1 MLKYKKTKKVVE
13 GLIYGLGGT
22 VMGLSGDVSLFI
34 AFGAG
39 FLSFFS
45 PCIIPLIP
53 VYIMYMTGISM
64 ENELEERKF
73 YVLQRTIGFVIGFTI
88 IFMIMGT
95 SASFIGKIFVRNKI
109 LFSKVSGL
117 LTIIFG
123 LKMMGVLKL
132 NFLSMEKK
140 FKAPQKITNWFSTIL
155 VGMAF
160 AAGWTPCF
168 GPVLASILIY
178 AGGAATVSKG
188 VYLLG
193 MYSLGMAIP
202 FIGTALFSNYL
213 SKFMAKAEKFATY
226 IPKISGFIM
235 VVFGILVYFNLV
247 VNISRLLI

>member
-1 MLKYKKTKKVVE
+1 
-13 GLIYGLGGT
+13 
-22 VMGLSGDVSLFI
+22 MGLLGDVSLSI

-45 PCIIPLIP
+45 PCILPLIP
-53 VYIMYMTGISM
+53 VYIMYITGISM
-64 ENELEERKF
+64 ENELEERKL
-73 YVLQRTIGFVIGFTI
+73 YVLKRTIGFVIGFTI

-123 LKMMGVLKL
+123 LKMMGILKL

-140 FKAPQKITNWFSTIL
+140 FKAPQKITNWFSAIL

-178 AGGAATVSKG
+178 AGGTATVSKG

-202 FIGTALFSNYL
+202 FLATALFSNYL
-213 SKFMAKAEKFATY
+213 SKFMSRAEKFAVY
-226 IPKISGFIM
+226 IPKISGFMM